1 MLDQSIKSNFGFKE
15 KNLESN
21 LTKDRIGNKEL
32 KTTGNSWTNEE
43 VKRIFMYYKIYGTK
57 WSHFIDK
64 FPGRT
69 EGNIKNKFYSIL
81 KKVATQAQLEDPVK
95 YDKSFIKCRKNLL
108 QFIDIAMVHGQT
120 LSSKRGRKR
129 NADREL
135 APTKA
140 VLFPK
145 EVLIQDN
152 HLKPLPNISLFIS
165 EDPQS
170 VLASRSFATANTES
184 RLKPPRRIGS
194 KYIKYKEANIGKN
207 AAIESY
213 SKSLNDMII
222 SGCYKSPLPYP
233 VTVNYINFV

>member
-81 KKVATQAQLEDPVK
+81 KKVATQAQLEDPEK

-108 QFIDIAMVHGQT
+108 QFIDIAMIHGQT

-184 RLKPPRRIGS
+184 RLKPPGRTGS
-194 KYIKYKEANIGKN
+194 KYIKNKEVNIAKN
-207 AAIESY
+207 AEVQSY
-213 SKSLNDMII
+213 SKSLNDMAI

-233 VTVNYINFV
+233 TTVNYINFV